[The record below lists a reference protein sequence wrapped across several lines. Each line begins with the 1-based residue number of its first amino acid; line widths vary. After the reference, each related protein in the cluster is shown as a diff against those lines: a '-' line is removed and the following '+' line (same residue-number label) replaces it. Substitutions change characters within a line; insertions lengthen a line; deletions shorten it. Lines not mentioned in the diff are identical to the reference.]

1 MLALESISHGFAGSP
16 VLDDFD
22 LTLHPAE
29 IIALVGQSGCG
40 KTTLLRIIAG
50 LIRPDSGRVQLAGHD
65 ITDHPAEKRGVGLVF
80 QDYAL
85 FPHMSVRKNILYG
98 LHRCPR
104 QERQER
110 IAEVAQLA
118 RIDDLLD
125 RFPHQLSG
133 GQQQRV
139 ALARALAPKPSVLL
153 LDEPFSNLDPDL
165 RQQLREELRRILKA
179 AGMPAILVTHDRQ
192 DAQVVA
198 DRTVPVPGQSPQ

>member
-1 MLALESISHGFAGSP
+1 MLALESISHGFAGSS
-16 VLDDFD
+16 VLDRFD

-50 LIRPDSGRVQLAGHD
+50 LIRPDSGRVQLAGQD
-65 ITDHPAEKRGVGLVF
+65 ITDLPAEKRGVGLVF